1 MNLLPAKIKE
11 SYTRTFLA
19 CIQHFYPVMLEEK
32 KNKIINSKKDGQDVC
47 KYLIKGQKF
56 MEKLKTKNSIID
68 CNFTI
73 YSAALFRQIIG
84 SSYKK
89 IDFKASLDISKN
101 EERIKKAGES
111 GGGASGE
118 LFMFTHD
125 NVLILKTAT
134 PQETNMF
141 EEIMFE
147 YMEHL
152 GTHPRS
158 VIGRI
163 YGVFDFTFRES
174 DKSIKLILMENLFT
188 FNNDSMLRKYDLKGS
203 KHSRRVF
210 KSSKESSK
218 VGKDSKIDKVLKDI
232 DFIDIEK
239 ELGILPDEKIQL
251 LRSIEEDV

>member
-1 MNLLPAKIKE
+1 MKSSIRKGFVPKI
-11 SYTRTFLA
+11 SY
-19 CIQHFYPVMLEEK
+19 H
-32 KNKIINSKKDGQDVC
+32 IITWLIVAVALIFKQGSFGKDPYGICSMKVG
-47 KYLIKGQKF
+47 K
-56 MEKLKTKNSIID
+56 
-68 CNFTI
+68 
-73 YSAALFRQIIG
+73 
-84 SSYKK
+84 
-89 IDFKASLDISKN
+89 
-101 EERIKKAGES
+101 
-111 GGGASGE
+111 
-118 LFMFTHD
+118 
-125 NVLILKTAT
+125 
-134 PQETNMF
+134 P
-141 EEIMFE
+141 
-147 YMEHL
+147 
-152 GTHPRS
+152 HPRS